1 MMHSATILVPMT
13 TRVPLSRR
21 QKHSEKNA
29 IRLSGLL
36 RSEIGQ
42 GTTVT
47 ITLPAMRRDPGRVKE
62 EA

>member
-36 RSEIGQ
+36 RSEIEQ

-47 ITLPAMRRDPGRVKE
+47 MTVPAM
-62 EA
+62 

>member
-36 RSEIGQ
+36 RSEIEQ

-47 ITLPAMRRDPGRVKE
+47 MTVPAMRRDPGRVKE

>member
-1 MMHSATILVPMT
+1 MMYSVTILVPMT

-36 RSEIGQ
+36 RSEIEQ

-47 ITLPAMRRDPGRVKE
+47 MTVPAMRRDPGRVKE

>member
-13 TRVPLSRR
+13 TRAPLSRR

-36 RSEIGQ
+36 RSEIEQ

-47 ITLPAMRRDPGRVKE
+47 MTVPAMRRDPGRVKE

>member
-13 TRVPLSRR
+13 TRMLLSCW

-36 RSEIGQ
+36 RSEIEQ

-47 ITLPAMRRDPGRVKE
+47 MTVPAM
-62 EA
+62 